1 MMSSRTI
8 VNVSARLTEIAKRMP
23 DSVAVAMPSGR
34 HADGR
39 RRYDT
44 CTFHELDEDTNLLAA
59 GLRAM
64 GVRDGMRLVLMVRPG
79 IDFIAITFA
88 IFKAGA
94 VVVLV
99 DPGMG
104 HSHLICCLEQ
114 VRPDGFIAIPLVHA
128 VRVLLHH
135 KFPAARYNVTVGHRW
150 FWGGTTIDQLRATVS
165 TDFEPAA
172 TYADTPAAV
181 IFTTGSTGPPKGVG
195 YRHGN
200 FDTQVDQL
208 QECYGIKAGE
218 IDLPGFPLFALFN
231 CAMGVTTVIPDMDP
245 TRPARVNPQNIIE
258 AVEDWQVTQA
268 FGSPALWNVV
278 AKYGEQHRV
287 HLRSLRRVLSAG
299 APVPPRVLE
308 SMKAI
313 IAPDGEVHTPYGA
326 TEALPVASIS
336 AAEVLR
342 DTAEV
347 SRAGAGTC
355 VGHRFS
361 AIQWK
366 VIRISDEP
374 IKDMAHAE
382 ALPIGEIGELIVTGP
397 VVTDQYVTRTEAN
410 TTGKISDG
418 SRIWHRMGD
427 VGYLDQEGRFWFCG
441 RQVHRIRTNK
451 ETLYTVPCE
460 AVFNEHP
467 RVYRSAL
474 VALGAPGAQTPVL
487 IVQTH
492 PGQQPNSLG
501 ERQQLFAELRDLARA
516 HQHTCTI
523 EQFLVHPD
531 FPVDIRHN
539 AKIFRE
545 KLAVW
550 AARRLAQG

>member
-39 RRYDT
+39 RQYDT
-44 CTFHELDEDTNLLAA
+44 CTFHKLDEDTNLLAA

-208 QECYGIKAGE
+208 QECYGIEAGE

-361 AIQWK
+361 AIQWQ

-374 IKDMAHAE
+374 IKDMAHVE

-441 RQVHRIRTNK
+441 RQAHRIRTNK

-516 HQHTCTI
+516 HQHTRTI

>member
-39 RRYDT
+39 RQYDT
-44 CTFHELDEDTNLLAA
+44 CTFHKLDEDTNLLAA

-208 QECYGIKAGE
+208 QECYGIEAGE

-361 AIQWK
+361 AIQWQ

-410 TTGKISDG
+410 AAGKICDG
-418 SRIWHRMGD
+418 SYIWHRMGD
-427 VGYLDQEGRFWFCG
+427 VGYLDQKGRFWFCG
-441 RQVHRIRTNK
+441 RQAHRIRTNK

-516 HQHTCTI
+516 HQHTRTI